1 MPRCPT
7 HCPSRNNGPL
17 LAAAILVG
25 AVALIAARTVL
36 MHVLIVLAITLGVV
50 FGLGVSALAVVIVV
64 RLHGSARKPLAPGRK
79 LRAHAE
85 VLSSFPA
92 AGADQRQIT
101 AGRTAALG
109 RRPAY
114 ESGHHPAP
122 AIEQRRSV
130 HAHGSRDEQR
140 ARAMLQAPGRSPG
153 APQMPRPRRD
163 RGGHH
168 HA

>member
-17 LAAAILVG
+17 LPAAILAG
-25 AVALIAARTVL
+25 AVALIARPVL
-36 MHVLIVLAITLGVV
+36 MHILIVLAITLSIV
-50 FGLGVSALAVVIVV
+50 FGLGASALAMVIVV
-64 RLHGSARKPLAPGRK
+64 RLHGSARRPLAPGRK

-92 AGADQRQIT
+92 IDADQRQIT
-101 AGRTAALG
+101 ARSAAAPA
-109 RRPAY
+109 RRPAC

-122 AIEQRRSV
+122 AIEQRPYL

-140 ARAMLQAPGRSPG
+140 ARAMRQPPEHTSGARQALRL
-153 APQMPRPRRD
+153 RRD